1 MKATLRAGSALVLSS
16 FAVLA
21 AAAPAAAQ
29 TAPAAAGP
37 AVTDLAADETVPGDI
52 VVTAQKRTERLQDV
66 PVAVSVLSG
75 DAVANSSKPSLEG
88 AAALVPS
95 LNFVKAGTALNQTL
109 FLRGLGTATLSIAV
123 EPSVSTVLDG
133 VVLSRAAEAFT
144 DLTDIE
150 RLEVLRGPQGTL
162 FGKNASA
169 GVVNIISKRPK
180 DVFGGELEA
189 GLYFDNGTEY
199 RVKGAVDLPLGS
211 GLRTRTTAFYD
222 NYNGNIFN
230 IAPNVNRRV
239 NGLEHY
245 GVRTLIEADISDAVK
260 LTLIGDYHRN
270 NDDCCADVIGGAP
283 LFGFGSTAGTPGTIN
298 PAPLAT
304 IQAGLPT
311 INGNKTRAVNQNL
324 VTRTIE
330 TGYGFSGQFDAE
342 LGNQTVTSITA
353 YRNFANNEIRDG
365 DFYSQAYI
373 SAPQSHDLG
382 PQTGYTVSQELRLT
396 SPGNQFFD
404 YVLGAYYSYTY
415 TKRVF
420 QRDNV
425 ICAAASGAVI
435 PAGVLVPCSGPLAA
449 PSVTAFGKA
458 TFDSRQ
464 KNLAIFAQGT
474 LNLSDAFR
482 LIGGIRY
489 TADQLNVSF
498 VRVTSPGNRA
508 SQPPFDQ
515 GVYDQYLTLLAA
527 GTPPLTAQ
535 TGAIPFTNGVPF
547 KSKTTSDNFSG
558 KVGAQFDFSRQ
569 STGYASYTRGYKGP
583 AYNLFFNLQPTGVK
597 ALEPETSQSYEVGLK
612 NSLMG
617 GALTL
622 NLAAFYAKYDNF
634 QANNPDSLTINGVT
648 TVIGRF
654 TNAGTVSTRGV
665 ELDVSY
671 RPVRDFTI
679 SGGAAYTNAHIDKFR
694 PPAVRT
700 VNDIVPDGTR
710 LPFAPRFKG
719 SLSMDYRIRTGGAV
733 DFALGAQGT
742 YQSDQ
747 DSILSPDPIVRRAS
761 QIDGYGIVNASVALV
776 DPNDNWKLTI
786 LARNLF
792 DTSYAAAIVTGGPLG
807 SYRYQIPRDADRYFG
822 VVAKV
827 SF

>member
-1 MKATLRAGSALVLSS
+1 MKSALCASSALALVLG
-16 FAVLA
+16 AT
-21 AAAPAAAQ
+21 PAFAQ
-29 TAPAAAGP
+29 TAPAADATDE
-37 AVTDLAADETVPGDI
+37 AVDAAPGEI

-75 DAVANSSKPSLEG
+75 DAVANSSRPNLEG
-88 AAALVPS
+88 AASLVPS
-95 LNFVKAGTALNQTL
+95 LNFVKAGTSLNQTL
-109 FLRGLGTATLSIAV
+109 FLRGLGTSTLSIAV

-144 DLTDIE
+144 DLADIE

-169 GVVNIISKRPK
+169 GVINIVSRRPK
-180 DVFGGELEA
+180 DVIGGEIE
-189 GLYFDNGTEY
+189 GGFYFNNGNEY
-199 RVKGAVDLPLGS
+199 RIKGAIDLPLATGI
-211 GLRTRTTAFYD
+211 RTRTSAFYD
-222 NYNGNIFN
+222 SYQGNIFN

-245 GVRTLIEADISDAVK
+245 GVRTLIEADISPAVK
-260 LTLIGDYHRN
+260 LTLIGDYHHN

-283 LFGFGSTAGTPGTIN
+283 VFGFGSTAGTPGTPN
-298 PAPLAT
+298 PTPLAL
-304 IQAGLPT
+304 IQTVLPVLQ
-311 INGNKTRAVNQNL
+311 GNKTRAINQNL
-324 VTRTIE
+324 VTRTVE
-330 TGYGFSGQFDAE
+330 TGYGFSGQIDAE
-342 LGNQTVTSITA
+342 VGNQTVTAITA

-365 DFYSQAYI
+365 DFYPQAYI
-373 SAPQSHDLG
+373 SAPQSHDIG
-382 PQTGYTVSQELRLT
+382 PQTGYTFSQELRLT
-396 SPGNQFFD
+396 SPGHQFFD

-420 QRDNV
+420 ERDNV
-425 ICAAASGAVI
+425 ICAAAAGAVI

-449 PSVTAFGKA
+449 PSVTAFGRA
-458 TFDSRQ
+458 TYDSRQ
-464 KNLAIFAQGT
+464 KNLALFGQGT
-474 LNLSDAFR
+474 LNISDAFR
-482 LIGGIRY
+482 LIGGVRY

-498 VRVTSPGNRA
+498 IRVTSPGNRA
-508 SQPPFDQ
+508 SNPAFDQ
-515 GVYDQYLTLLAA
+515 GVYNQYLTLLGA
-527 GTPPLTAQ
+527 GVSPTTAQ
-535 TGAIPFTNGVPF
+535 TGAAPFTNGVPF
-547 KSKTTSDNFSG
+547 TTKTTSDNFSG
-558 KVGAQFDFSRQ
+558 KIGAQFDFTRH
-569 STGYASYTRGYKGP
+569 TTAYASYTRGYKGP

-617 GALTL
+617 GSLTI

-654 TNAGTVSTRGV
+654 TNAGTVSTRGA
-665 ELDVSY
+665 ELDLSY
-671 RPVRDFTI
+671 RPMRDFTI
-679 SGGAAYTNAHIDKFR
+679 SGGAAYTDAHIDQFR
-694 PPAVRT
+694 VPAVRT
-700 VNDIVPDGTR
+700 VNDIVANGTR

-719 SLSMDYRIRTGGAV
+719 SLAADYRIRTGSAV
-733 DFALGAQGT
+733 DVALGAQGN

-747 DSILSPDPIVRRAS
+747 DSQLTPDPIVRDATRIGS
-761 QIDGYGIVNASVALV
+761 YGIVNASIALV
-776 DPNDNWKLTI
+776 DPNDRWKLTF

-792 DTSYAAAIVTGGPLG
+792 DTSYAATIVSGGPSG

-822 VVAKV
+822 VLGKF